1 VTGARQTSA
10 ETTRRGF
17 SLLAAGAG
25 LMLAGCNTPA
35 RRFRERLTLYVE
47 TPEGEATGSSVIEH
61 ETGFQ
66 DGWLGGMANHSLVGG
81 TRGEATVVDLGKRGL
96 LFALLSP
103 DKTRKGSGGPG
114 GYEYAAFSDLNEQA
128 RSDANGNEDKRI
140 AYFIDSLNRLKP
152 SGDISP
158 RSLGL
163 LVRFRDPNDPRTVE
177 RIDPEN
183 LAASFGAGV
192 WLKRATIEIV
202 DEPLTTGIEKRLPW
216 LDGLASTHASLDGDT
231 SMARYVDAPLAN
243 ELGAGYFRRGM

>member
-1 VTGARQTSA
+1 M
-10 ETTRRGF
+10 
-17 SLLAAGAG
+17 AG
-25 LMLAGCNTPA
+25 
-35 RRFRERLTLYVE
+35 
-47 TPEGEATGSSVIEH
+47 
-61 ETGFQ
+61 
-66 DGWLGGMANHSLVGG
+66 HSLVDG

-96 LFALLSP
+96 LFALLIR
-103 DKTRKGSGGPG
+103 DKSRKDSYGPG

-158 RSLGL
+158 RNLSLM
-163 LVRFRDPNDPRTVE
+163 VRFRDVNDPRTVE

-216 LDGLASTHASLDGDT
+216 LDGFASTRASLDGDT

-243 ELGAGYFRRGM
+243 ELDAGKFRSGM

>member
-1 VTGARQTSA
+1 
-10 ETTRRGF
+10 
-17 SLLAAGAG
+17 
-25 LMLAGCNTPA
+25 MLAGCNTPA

-47 TPEGEATGSSVIEH
+47 TPEGEATGSSVTEH

-66 DGWLGGMANHSLVGG
+66 DGWLGGMAGHSLVDGM
-81 TRGEATVVDLGKRGL
+81 RGEATVVDLGKRGL

-114 GYEYAAFSDLNEQA
+114 GYEYAVFSDLNEQA

-158 RSLGL
+158 RNLSLM
-163 LVRFRDPNDPRTVE
+163 VRFRDVNDPRTVE

-243 ELGAGYFRRGM
+243 ELDAGNFRFGM